1 MTGKEEWQM
10 GGVRRNHDAAFK
22 ARVALEAIKGTRTM
36 AELSSEYGVHP
47 NQIGQWKK
55 RLLKELPDIFSDK
68 RERVKKD
75 SDELVAELY
84 RQIGQ
89 LKVELDW
96 LKKKSQ
102 ILG

>member
-1 MTGKEEWQM
+1 MKK
-10 GGVRRNHDAAFK
+10 NHDAAFK
-22 ARVALEAIKGTRTM
+22 AKVALEAVKGEKTISQI
-36 AELSSEYGVHP
+36 ASEYGVHP

-55 RLLKELPDIFSDK
+55 RLLEDLPGLFSDRRRK
-68 RERVKKD
+68 EEKED
-75 SDELVAELY
+75 AAETDELY

-102 ILG
+102 ILGK